1 MGKLLYGP
9 QQRALE
15 IDDRLLAHLKIVI
28 LTKLRR
34 GESFAFSWENEVA
47 EGGGR
52 GTIWLNPGI
61 PIEFT
66 FYGGR
71 RPAINRA
78 WLQALTATV
87 ERGELHAMPE
97 IEETGSASPSNQARW

>member
-9 QQRALE
+9 QQRVLD

-34 GESFAFSWENEVA
+34 GESFAFSWENEPA
-47 EGGGR
+47 EGSGR
-52 GTIWLNPGI
+52 GTIWLNPSI
-61 PIEFT
+61 PVEFS

-71 RPAINRA
+71 RPAINRT
-78 WLQALTATV
+78 WLQALTGTV
-87 ERGELHAMPE
+87 ERGELHAVPE
-97 IEETGSASPSNQARW
+97 PEEAAPTAAPNQARW